1 MTTYAELSDAEK
13 ARLDAETDGASRNP
27 GFNYEAHVAATSGS
41 ASTTGSDTASPE
53 ANNPK
58 DGQTSGGSTEPVS
71 GSPADSNV
79 DTSRMSEPVA
89 KLTDA
94 QRADLFAQV
103 GNVMY
108 NPNWSLAGHI
118 AGNMKDGV
126 FVAPSFESGKDAP
139 NPDASLDWGKL
150 AGDLGINLKRWE
162 PETTSSA
169 ALSETDKA
177 RLGEKLARVE
187 NISSEV
193 ASLSEGLKA
202 DLYAQVGDAMY
213 SPGFNLA
220 AHIAANMDGGVF
232 VPPSADSSSP
242 LNDGGNWAEWISTN
256 DTKLVS
262 WTATTVKVPII
273 SGNAVLLA
281 LPAEGSA
288 EWDKLFEETGGASAN
303 PGFNYAAHIAAVTS
317 QNILTGLTED
327 DVLKLVKE
335 TGRTDFKNFDLN
347 AHEEMK
353 TNSVGLLKNKLL
365 TKEAD
370 LSAEISI
377 FGSESNDRID
387 LREIKEKK
395 FIATGAGN
403 DYILAGTDGNV
414 IVAGTGDDF
423 IDGGEGTDSVVI
435 NDEFINT
442 AVSFDELLGE
452 WVVISEGDGRDTLT
466 DIERIVFSDKS
477 LAVDINGDAGFTA
490 KLLGA
495 VFGSESVANPDFVGI
510 GLSLLDAGTSYS
522 DLASLAMTAAGK
534 TTAADVCSLLWENI
548 AGVAATPEDIAP
560 FVQMLEGNEITVA
573 QLTTLAADTALNQ
586 SNVNFLGLSTTGI
599 EYTSTVA

>member
-1 MTTYAELSDAEK
+1 MTTYVELSDAEK
-13 ARLDAETDGASRNP
+13 ARVDEETGGASQNP
-27 GFNYEAHVAATSGS
+27 GFNYDAHVAATSGS
-41 ASTTGSDTASPE
+41 GSTTESNTVSSGV
-53 ANNPK
+53 NNPA
-58 DGQTSGGSTEPVS
+58 GGETSGGSTQ
-71 GSPADSNV
+71 PADSSQVDSSV
-79 DTSRMSEPVA
+79 DTSRMSAAAA
-89 KLTDA
+89 KLTDV

-103 GNVMY
+103 GDLIY
-108 NPNWSLAGHI
+108 NPDWNLAAHI

-162 PETTSSA
+162 PETTSST

-193 ASLSEGLKA
+193 AGLSEGLKA

-220 AHIAANMDGGVF
+220 AHIAANMDVGVF

-242 LNDGGNWAEWISTN
+242 LNDGATWAEWISTN
-256 DTKLVS
+256 DTKLAS
-262 WTATTVKVPII
+262 WTATSVKAPII
-273 SGNAVLLA
+273 SGNSVLLS

-327 DVLKLVKE
+327 DILSLIKE
-335 TGRTDFKNFDLN
+335 TGRTDFRNFDLN

-353 TNSVGLLKNKLL
+353 KNSVGLLKNKLL

-370 LSAEISI
+370 LSAEASI
-377 FGSESNDRID
+377 FGTESNDRID

-403 DYILAGTDGNV
+403 DYILAGTDGNL

-423 IDGGEGTDSVVI
+423 IDGGEGKDSVVI
-435 NDEFINT
+435 NDELINT
-442 AVSFDELLGE
+442 TVSFDELLGE
-452 WVVISEGDGRDTLT
+452 WVVISDGDGRDTLK
-466 DIERIVFSDKS
+466 DVERIVFSDKS

-495 VFGSESVANPDFVGI
+495 VFGSESVSNPDFVGI

-522 DLASLAMTAAGK
+522 DLASRAMTAAGK
-534 TTAADVCSLLWENI
+534 TTATDVCSLLWENI

-560 FVQMLEGNEITVA
+560 FVQMLEGNEITIA

-586 SNVNFLGLSTTGI
+586 SNVNIVGLSATGI
-599 EYTSTVA
+599 EYIPVIS